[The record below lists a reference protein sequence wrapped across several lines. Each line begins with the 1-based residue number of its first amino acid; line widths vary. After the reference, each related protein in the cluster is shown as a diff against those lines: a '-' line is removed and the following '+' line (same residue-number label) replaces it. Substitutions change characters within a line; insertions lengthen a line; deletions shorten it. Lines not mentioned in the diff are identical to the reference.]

1 MVRVFSF
8 ELFFFFFSDCFLS
21 LFFVY
26 LNLYMEFYS
35 NHFPDVFL
43 ILSFFSFLDFSL
55 TVLFI
60 YRPFFSY
67 LLIYSNLSFPPFSLL
82 SICIFSFQFL
92 IYFGDGL
99 KLLYLSQSF
108 FSLITISLSIFIL
121 FFYFFRKYVSKGGQ
135 NGLWNQPKISFLT
148 TIIKT
153 QHRYSLN
160 PLHQICL
167 KTK

>member
-35 NHFPDVFL
+35 NHFLDVLPFL
-43 ILSFFSFLDFSL
+43 SLFFFLRFFFDCL
-55 TVLFI
+55 VYLQAL
-60 YRPFFSY
+60 FSY

-135 NGLWNQPKISFLT
+135 NGL
-148 TIIKT
+148 
-153 QHRYSLN
+153 
-160 PLHQICL
+160 
-167 KTK
+167 